1 MPLDKNQTK
10 AVQTVGTNI
19 LVSASAG
26 AGKTG
31 VLVSR
36 LIKRCLVDKVS
47 LDEILAVTFTAAA
60 AGEMKNRVASR
71 LQEEYQ
77 KEDSDKEWIEEQMVL
92 LATANITTI
101 DAFCKT
107 IIEKYYNVIGLDPAM
122 PKNILDSGRQQ
133 LLFDESLQHA
143 IKDIDAINHDELLNL
158 LEYISTR
165 SEDYDALSSIVNKI
179 MLVSEGTGNANEWL
193 DKAYR
198 DLDPTICMHDETIY
212 TNFIEQIRVKL
223 LSVKNNLGV
232 MHSLALNDEK
242 LAKDINQIAVAEEK
256 IKSLFAT
263 LEERNYEFFIERLIT
278 YSLDTK
284 TPTNSKNELYTKTRK
299 AYQDGLTNLSKI
311 IYDLNTYK
319 EDSKDI
325 MPIAST
331 LISLVKLTS
340 QYFKE
345 AKKKEACMDFSD
357 MESYAYDILVKDDYA
372 ISKIYQST
380 FKEVMV
386 DEFQDTSTLQNEII
400 KLIAKPGTIFRV
412 GDVKQSIYRFR
423 QAKPDLMRSL
433 FHEEGEE
440 VIVLEHNYRSKN
452 NIVDFCN
459 RLFGRIMNV
468 DGCKDRYDEKDT
480 VTVGT
485 EGQKLLEP
493 DPIKFVLTAEN
504 VEDKKD
510 RKYTPKQAK
519 AFYIASEIQ
528 RLHNEQDI
536 PFKNFAVLVR
546 GHQDKSILRYAFDAF
561 NIPYDIDAREGFFKT
576 ALCQTILSLL
586 KVILD
591 KNNTLA
597 LLAVVHSKLY
607 DLSDTDLANLKIQYG
622 SFYKGIKESRP
633 DIFEDLDTFKEIA
646 DKDGLT
652 ALLNAIST
660 KNDFYNRISSKDQAN
675 FDFLYEKTVTLE
687 QRTHSIYDL
696 LDFMHASVDEKS
708 TEAMS
713 RNRDDDVVTVTT
725 IHQSKG
731 LQYKVV
737 FLWSTSANK
746 VMDFSSPILVNES
759 LGLGFK
765 HLDLPYRTERPTMV
779 RLAIEHHDNI
789 EDLEETTR
797 LLYVALT
804 RAEEK
809 LYIVDS
815 ADNAVEYVEDF
826 NLATLNNR
834 KGMSGLILAALRSIP
849 NLFEIDYVFVDDLQ
863 IPNKVVTKQSEE
875 LPTFDLDVEI
885 HPHSIR
891 PSEKECSRL
900 PKLTSKISLGKSH
913 GTTMHAIIEEL
924 PNKIWEKDDLASY
937 HISEHAKEHILNFAQ
952 SDIYKEALT
961 MEIHKEYPFFV
972 KDENTYIQG
981 IIDFLAI
988 NETDIILIDFKTDS
1002 ASIETIQETYRE
1014 QLLTYTHALNLLYP
1028 DKKVHTYIYSL
1039 SHDKNI
1045 PVD

>member
-1 MPLDKNQTK
+1 MRLDDKQAK
-10 AVQTVGTNI
+10 AVETVGTNI

-122 PKNILDSGRQQ
+122 PKNIVDSGRQQ

-143 IKDIDAINHDELLNL
+143 IKDMDSINHDDLLKL
-158 LEYISTR
+158 LEYISPR
-165 SEDYDALSSIVNKI
+165 SEDYSTLSTIVNKV
-179 MLVSEGTGNANEWL
+179 MLVSEGTGNADEWL
-193 DKAYR
+193 DQAYNN
-198 DLDPTICMHDETIY
+198 LDPTVCMHDETIRN
-212 TNFIEQIRVKL
+212 NFSEHIRIKL
-223 LSVKNNLGV
+223 LAVKNSLSV
-232 MHSLALNDEK
+232 MHSLALMDEK
-242 LAKDINQIAVAEEK
+242 LAKDIGQITLAQDKLE
-256 IKSLFAT
+256 SLFET
-263 LEERNYEFFIERLIT
+263 LEEGNYEFFVDRLIT

-284 TPTNSKNELYTKTRK
+284 TPSNGKNEPYKKARK
-299 AYQDGLTNLSKI
+299 AYTDSLTSLSKV

-331 LISLVKLTS
+331 LISLVRLTS
-340 QYFKE
+340 NYFKE

-433 FHEEGEE
+433 FHEDDEE

-459 RLFGRIMNV
+459 TLFKRIMNV

-480 VTVGT
+480 VSVGT
-485 EGQKLLEP
+485 DSQKLLEP
-493 DPIKFVLTAEN
+493 DPIKFILTDEEVEN
-504 VEDKKD
+504 KKD

-528 RLHNEQDI
+528 RLHTEKNI

-546 GHQDKSILRYAFDAF
+546 GHQDKSILRYAFDTF

-576 ALCQTILSLL
+576 SLCQTILSLL

-591 KNNTLA
+591 HNNTLA

-633 DIFEDLDTFKEIA
+633 DIFIDLENFKRIA

-652 ALLNAIST
+652 ALLNAISV

-675 FDFLYEKTVTLE
+675 FDFLYEKTITLE

-696 LDFMHASVDEKS
+696 LDFMQSSEDEKS

-737 FLWSTSANK
+737 FLWGTSANK
-746 VMDFSSPILVNES
+746 MMDFSSPILVDEA

-765 HLDLPYRTERPTMV
+765 HLDMPYRTERPTMV
-779 RLAIEHHDNI
+779 RLAIEHRENI

-809 LYIVDS
+809 MYIVDS
-815 ADNAVEYVEDF
+815 ADKAVSYVEHF
-826 NLATLNNR
+826 NLAVLNNR
-834 KGMSGLILAALRSIP
+834 KGMSGLILAALNDIP
-849 NLFEIDYVFVDDLQ
+849 NLFEKEYVLVNNLN
-863 IPNKVVTKQSEE
+863 IPTKITVESHEE
-875 LPTFDLDVEI
+875 LPTFNLNVEI
-885 HPHSIR
+885 HPNSIR
-891 PSEKECSRL
+891 PSEKEYSRL
-900 PKLTSKISLGKSH
+900 PKLTSRISGGKSH
-913 GTTMHAIIEEL
+913 GTTMHAILEDL
-924 PNKIWEKDDLASY
+924 PNRVWSLEDLDSY
-937 HISEHAKEHILNFAQ
+937 PINDKAKEHILNFGN
-952 SDIYKEALT
+952 SDVYQEALT
-961 MEIHKEYPFFV
+961 MEIYKEYPFFV
-972 KDENTYIQG
+972 KDKDTYIQG
-981 IIDFLAI
+981 VIDFLAI
-988 NETDIILIDFKTDS
+988 SDTDIILIDFKTDS
-1002 ASIETIQETYRE
+1002 ASIEDIAEMYHD
-1014 QLLTYTHALNLLYP
+1014 QLMTYTHALNLLYP
-1028 DKKVHTYIYSL
+1028 EKTVHTYIYSL

-1045 PVD
+1045 PVE

>member
-1 MPLDKNQTK
+1 MQLDNNQAK
-10 AVQTVGTNI
+10 AVETVGTNI

-77 KEDSDKEWIEEQMVL
+77 KEDSDKAWIEEQMVL

-122 PKNILDSGRQQ
+122 PKNILDDGRKK
-133 LLFDESLQHA
+133 LLFDESLHKA
-143 IKDIDAINHDELLNL
+143 IKDMDSINHDDLLKL
-158 LEYISTR
+158 LEYISSR
-165 SEDYDALSSIVNKI
+165 SEDYDSLSTIVNKV
-179 MLVSEGTGNANEWL
+179 MLVSEGTGNPNEWL
-193 DKAYR
+193 DKAYSN
-198 DLDPTICMHDETIY
+198 LDPTVCMHDETIR
-212 TNFIEQIRVKL
+212 TNFNELIRIKL
-223 LSVKNNLGV
+223 LAIKNSLSV
-232 MHSLALNDEK
+232 MYSLALMDEK
-242 LAKDINQIAVAEEK
+242 LAKNIGQITLAQDKLE
-256 IKSLFAT
+256 SLFDT
-263 LEERNYEFFIERLIT
+263 LEEGNYEFFVDRLIT

-284 TPTNSKNELYTKTRK
+284 TPSNGKNEPYKKARKTYT
-299 AYQDGLTNLSKI
+299 DSLTSLSKV

-340 QYFKE
+340 TYFKD

-357 MESYAYDILVKDDYA
+357 MESYAYDILVKDNYA

-400 KLIAKPGTIFRV
+400 KLIASPGTIFRV

-433 FHEEGEE
+433 FNEKDEE

-459 RLFGRIMNV
+459 TLFGRIMNV

-480 VTVGT
+480 VSVGT
-485 EGQKLLEP
+485 ENQKLLEP
-493 DPIKFVLTAEN
+493 DPVKFVLVSEN
-504 VEDKKD
+504 VEDKKQ

-519 AFYIASEIQ
+519 AYYIASEIQ
-528 RLHNEQDI
+528 RLHNEQNI

-546 GHQDKSILRYAFDAF
+546 GHQDKPTLRYAFDTF

-576 ALCQTILSLL
+576 TLCQTILSLL

-591 KNNTLA
+591 HNNTLS

-622 SFYKGIKESRP
+622 SFYKAIKESRP
-633 DIFEDLDTFKEIA
+633 DIFEDLDTFKRIA

-660 KNDFYNRISSKDQAN
+660 KNDFYNRISPKDQAN

-696 LDFMHASVDEKS
+696 LDFMESSEDEKS

-746 VMDFSSPILVNES
+746 AMDFSSPILVDES
-759 LGLGFK
+759 FGLGFK
-765 HLDLPYRTERPTMV
+765 HLDFPYRTERPTMV
-779 RLAIEHHDNI
+779 RLAIENRENI

-815 ADNAVEYVEDF
+815 ADKAVNYAEHF
-826 NLATLNNR
+826 NIGVLNNR
-834 KGMSGLILAALRSIP
+834 KGMSGLILAALHNIP
-849 NLFEIDYVFVDDLQ
+849 GLFEIDHAFVDDLPIQ
-863 IPNKVVTKQSEE
+863 EKTYVEKHED
-875 LPTFDLDVEI
+875 LPTFNLDVEI
-885 HPHSIR
+885 HQNSIR
-891 PSEKECSRL
+891 PSEKEYSKL
-900 PKLTSKISLGKSH
+900 PKLTSRISGGKSH
-913 GTTMHAIIEEL
+913 GTTMHAILEEL
-924 PNKIWEKDDLASY
+924 PNRKWKLEDLDSY
-937 HISEHAKEHILNFAQ
+937 SISEKQKEHILNFGN
-952 SDIYKEALT
+952 SDIYEEALN
-961 MEIHKEYPFFV
+961 MEIYKEYPFFV
-972 KDENTYIQG
+972 KDGNSYIQG
-981 IIDFLAI
+981 VIDFLAM

-1002 ASIETIQETYRE
+1002 ASIEDIKDMYHD
-1014 QLLTYTHALNLLYP
+1014 QLMTYTHALNLLYP
-1028 DKKVHTYIYSL
+1028 NKKVHTYIYSL
-1039 SHDKNI
+1039 SHDKKI